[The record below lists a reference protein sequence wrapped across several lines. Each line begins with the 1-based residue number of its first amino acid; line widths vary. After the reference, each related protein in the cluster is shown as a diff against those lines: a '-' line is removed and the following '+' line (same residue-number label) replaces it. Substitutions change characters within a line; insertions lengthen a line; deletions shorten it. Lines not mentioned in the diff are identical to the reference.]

1 MVILK
6 IALSGSREK
15 LLILKILPSGDFLQ
29 VEHLI
34 LQNVQGTGL
43 FLINSLFQQL
53 RTAGNRSF
61 PPAVITNWR
70 NRY

>member
-29 VEHLI
+29 LEHLI
-34 LQNVQGTGL
+34 P
-43 FLINSLFQQL
+43 SEC
-53 RTAGNRSF
+53 AGYWTL
-61 PPAVITNWR
+61 PD
-70 NRY
+70 